1 MGLIPNSTFAL
12 DDALGSYLEYL
23 YQEGDPLG
31 YAGDAISGLQ
41 HFLPMLKRQLPTACR
56 IFGAWRKSEIP
67 AQAPPFPDL
76 VLAGLVGLS
85 LHLGLDGLAAALAV
99 AFHCY
104 LRTGEVLGMRC
115 SQLALSHG
123 RGAVVL
129 PQTKKSIR
137 DNVSITD
144 RHVAAVCQRRLAAGA
159 PGDRL
164 VACSA
169 AQALALL
176 KLLLHFFGLEGHG
189 FRWYSCRRGGATSD
203 FRPHGLMEKIL
214 VRGRWESSRTARI
227 YVTDGVRALLEAR
240 LSGEQQRD
248 LHFFAGLW
256 LST

>member
-1 MGLIPNSTFAL
+1 MGGCG
-12 DDALGSYLEYL
+12 GSYCPHIFFDTLFL
-23 YQEGDPLG
+23 FDTLTCKNIC

-41 HFLPMLKRQLPTACR
+41 HFLPMLKCQLPTAWR
-56 IFGAWRKSEIP
+56 LFGAWRKSEIP

-123 RGAVVL
+123 RGAVLL

-159 PGDRL
+159 PGYLL
-164 VACSA
+164 VACLA
-169 AQALALL
+169 ASPCASQTPPSLL
-176 KLLLHFFGLEGHG
+176 WVGRPWIQVVLLPAGRRHF
-189 FRWYSCRRGGATSD
+189 
-203 FRPHGLMEKIL
+203 
-214 VRGRWESSRTARI
+214 
-227 YVTDGVRALLEAR
+227 
-240 LSGEQQRD
+240 
-248 LHFFAGLW
+248 
-256 LST
+256 